1 MIGIENHRYPIS
13 KASVKVK
20 NKLYLKNYYDLEKFK
35 KNQFDLIIAFN
46 SIYMQNLGD
55 IIKTLTGISR
65 ISKYSYISLAS
76 FEKKI
81 DRDKFFDWTLLGTT
95 ILKKDD
101 WKNYLSKLILEGII
115 ISLRLKLGLKM
126 QIKVSEYISICFQ
139 RKVLNIFRI
148 TGGGAMHLNDSFG
161 KNKNLKFVFFHH
173 EQAASMAAESYFRV
187 NSLPCILHTTSGPGG
202 TNAITGVTGAWI
214 DSIPMFVISG
224 QVPTQDMIN
233 NTKTIQ
239 IGLQEINII
248 DIVRPTTKYSHVL
261 KIPKR

>member
-1 MIGIENHRYPIS
+1 MSYFDIGYFSKKVKRASFANKRRIKNKIIAWNLNKEYYDGSRINGYGGFKYDGRWKKFLPKIIKRYKLTNKSKVLEIGCKKGFLIQDLQELLPGIKAIGIENHRYPIS

-35 KNQFDLIIAFN
+35 RNQFDLIIAFN

-101 WKNYLSKLILEGII
+101 WKKLFKQINFRGDYYFSEAK
-115 ISLRLKLGLKM
+115 KLGL
-126 QIKVSEYISICFQ
+126 
-139 RKVLNIFRI
+139 
-148 TGGGAMHLNDSFG
+148 
-161 KNKNLKFVFFHH
+161 
-173 EQAASMAAESYFRV
+173 
-187 NSLPCILHTTSGPGG
+187 
-202 TNAITGVTGAWI
+202 
-214 DSIPMFVISG
+214 
-224 QVPTQDMIN
+224 
-233 NTKTIQ
+233 
-239 IGLQEINII
+239 
-248 DIVRPTTKYSHVL
+248 
-261 KIPKR
+261 